1 MPILSPPAVSLSDGV
16 VMLRAWRSED
26 RDRVVAALQ
35 DPEIP
40 RWTSVPSPYEPADY
54 DAWMEAQREQL
65 EAGVGVHF
73 LVVGMDDRLLGAAG
87 VQLTEAAPDIGYWC
101 AREHRGQGYTARA
114 VRLLSRHVRA
124 LGFTRVDIYA
134 HAANEASQ
142 HVAAAAGFAR
152 VAGLTSVDRLG
163 GGAVYV
169 RFTLGMKS
177 RARR

>member
-1 MPILSPPAVSLSDGV
+1 MRETERPRLSSRG
-16 VMLRAWRSED
+16 
-26 RDRVVAALQ
+26 DRVALRPWVGVA
-35 DPEIP
+35 
-40 RWTSVPSPYEPADY
+40 SVAG
-54 DAWMEAQREQL
+54 WQRE

-73 LVVGMDDRLLGAAG
+73 LVVGMEDRLLGAAG
-87 VQLTEAAPDIGYWC
+87 VQLTEAAPDIGYRC

-169 RFTLGMKS
+169 RFTLGMN
-177 RARR
+177 